1 VITPQHFTIIPILL
15 VLIVTHELGHFFVAR
30 MAGVVVEEFA
40 IGFPPRLFSRVVGGV
55 RYSLNLLPFGAYVRL
70 LGEEDPTAPGSFASQ
85 PKLPRA
91 LILAAGSAVNF
102 IVGVLAFALA
112 YGTGWPDPSN
122 IEIRVADVVPGSPAA
137 SAGLLPGDQLRSV
150 AGQPLKTTTQIAEYI
165 RSNPGQPVPL
175 TIARDNA
182 ERTIPVPPRTNP
194 PEGQGALGVRLDLR
208 ALPSQHDPISSLSF
222 GLRQTVGVI
231 GLTLTAPALAFRGE
245 LPMEAVR
252 PIGLPGMSQLAAEA
266 TTAVSESG
274 WFFPILVLAAVFSA
288 GLSVAN
294 MLPLPALDGG
304 RLLFI
309 AIEAIRGRPVPREV
323 EGVIHTAGLVALVTL
338 MVMISFNDVIRP
350 VPAIDWGLR

>member
-1 VITPQHFTIIPILL
+1 MITPEHLTIIPILL
-15 VLIVTHELGHFFVAR
+15 VLIIAHELGHFVVAR

-40 IGFPPRLFSRVVGGV
+40 IGFPPRLVSRVVGGV

-122 IEIRVADVVPGSPAA
+122 VEIRIAEVLPGSPAEV
-137 SAGLLPGDQLRSV
+137 AGLRPGDTLRSV
-150 AGQPLKTTTQIAEYI
+150 GDVPLKSTTQIRDYI
-165 RSNPGQPVPL
+165 EEHPRQAVPVTIERETGVQ
-175 TIARDNA
+175 TIA
-182 ERTIPVPPRTNP
+182 VPPRVDP
-194 PEGQGALGVRLDLR
+194 PAGQGALGVRLDLR
-208 ALPSQHDPISSLSF
+208 ALPSPHDPISSLSF

-231 GLTLTAPALAFRGE
+231 GLTLTAPALAIRGE
-245 LPMEAVR
+245 LPTEALR

-266 TTAVSESG
+266 TSAVVESG
-274 WFFPILVLAAVFSA
+274 WFFPILVLAGVFSA

-309 AIEAIRGRPVPREV
+309 MIEAIRGRPVPREI

-350 VPAIDWGLR
+350 VPGIDWGLR